1 MVDLIILI
9 KKTWVIL
16 ELISISTIVQLRE
29 KLDPALLTKNLQLFT
44 TKVMEPEEI
53 LMFYKIT
60 EVIEWNMIVN

>member
-9 KKTWVIL
+9 KKTWVML
-16 ELISISTIVQLRE
+16 ERISISIIVQLRE
-29 KLDPALLTKNLQLFT
+29 KLGPALLTKNLQLFT
-44 TKVMEPEEI
+44 TKVMELEEI